1 MSPSEPRV
9 DRGGRLA
16 AIQRDQPEVPPA
28 APTEQERAA
37 ADRVLAR
44 YSAFTR
50 DQLLPLLHEVQA
62 EAGWF
67 SVELTRY
74 LSQRLQLPFADLYGV
89 ISFYALL
96 KTAPA
101 GRTILR
107 VCNGLPC
114 YLRGA
119 YDIGLRVQ
127 ELLGVEPGVP
137 TPDGRLSWEWFPCL
151 GQCDYAPALLVGD
164 EAVRAVT
171 PQALDALVM
180 GEAGTVPG
188 ASTAEGSPGAAP
200 AAGVIGGSDATPDA

>member
-1 MSPSEPRV
+1 MSPSDPRV
-9 DRGGRLA
+9 DRGARA

-28 APTEQERAA
+28 APTAHERAA

-44 YSAFTR
+44 YGAFTR

-67 SVELTRY
+67 SEELTRY
-74 LSQRLQLPFADLYGV
+74 LSQRLQVPFADLYGV

-101 GRTILR
+101 GRTTLR

-114 YLRGA
+114 YLHGA
-119 YDIGLRVQ
+119 YNIGLRVQ

-137 TPDGRLSWEWFPCL
+137 TPDGRISWEWFPCL
-151 GQCDYAPALLVGD
+151 GQCDYAPALLVGSD
-164 EAVRAVT
+164 EVRAVT
-171 PQALDALVM
+171 PEMLDAIVL
-180 GEAGTVPG
+180 GE
-188 ASTAEGSPGAAP
+188 SHAAP
-200 AAGVIGGSDATPDA
+200 DA